1 MDLILS
7 EEPSTDVHVVQLE
20 HAEVEVDPLV
30 DDQPGKVLSMSTLPF
45 VHYHLRLL
53 AFQCFWGSFSY
64 LCVHH

>member
-20 HAEVEVDPLV
+20 PAEVEVDPLV

-45 VHYHLRLL
+45 VH
-53 AFQCFWGSFSY
+53 
-64 LCVHH
+64 